1 MSDVTDL
8 KIGEK
13 IIRRD
18 QMDPSL
24 PELSFDRSAL
34 MLLDMQNEFLNPDGV
49 FARKGL
55 LQPLTPGERDE
66 LIFNATSLLE
76 ALRQGG
82 RPVIY
87 LKTAFRSDHADC
99 FLSPPW
105 RECLNDQV
113 SCLVKGSRS
122 AAVIDELQPESL
134 DFVVT
139 KKGHSAFQ
147 HTYLDRLLGS
157 LDVDTCILLGNL
169 LGSVEETAG
178 QAGALGYDCFL
189 AVDSCYPRRSPYLEG
204 LTNTVFLKSTRELV
218 ATIRGSKI
226 KPESRVYKP
235 ALLIVDLQND
245 PFHPEGIGHRLGF
258 KKVTDPERDE
268 IVRNNQRL
276 AAAMRAQGCPI
287 IYIRLIKRVRG
298 LNGNL
303 DHALC
308 KVYMRNRPVPRGI
321 DRSTEGTWGSE
332 ILDELQPQ
340 DGDFVLTKK
349 SQGAFGTTHL
359 HRLLRNL
366 GVNLLLVTGG
376 SVTGCLAG
384 TTREG
389 IGLGYRAIVVA
400 DATYSPS
407 KRGFGLPA
415 LANRGA
421 EIHTTDH
428 VLSRLA
434 RAAW

>member
-1 MSDVTDL
+1 MIDAKDP
-8 KIGEK
+8 KIGGTPS
-13 IIRRD
+13 RRGRIA
-18 QMDPSL
+18 PSL

-34 MLLDMQNEFLNPDGV
+34 LLLDMQNEFLTPDGT
-49 FARKGL
+49 FARNGL
-55 LQPLTPGERDE
+55 LQPLAPAERDE
-66 LIFNATSLLE
+66 LIFNAKTLLE
-76 ALRQGG
+76 AVRRAG

-87 LKTAFRSDHADC
+87 LKTAFRSDYADC

-105 RECLNDQV
+105 RKCVKDQV
-113 SCLVKGSRS
+113 LCLVKGSRS
-122 AAVIDELQPESL
+122 AAITDELQPEPR
-134 DFVVT
+134 DFVII

-147 HTYLDRLLGS
+147 HTYLDRLLDS
-157 LDVDTCILLGNL
+157 HEVDTCILLGNL

-178 QAGALGYDCFL
+178 QGGALGYDFVL
-189 AVDSCYPRRSPYLEG
+189 AVDSSYPRHSPYLEG
-204 LTNTVFLKSTRELV
+204 LTNTVFIKSTRDLV
-218 ATIRGSKI
+218 AVIGTQ
-226 KPESRVYKP
+226 KPKRQTPVTKP

-258 KKVTDPERDE
+258 KKVTDSERDE

-276 AAAMRAQGCPI
+276 AAAMRDRGYPV
-287 IYIRLIKRVRG
+287 IYIRLVKGVRG

-303 DHALC
+303 DHAMC
-308 KVYMRNRPVPRGI
+308 KVYMRNRPFHEGV
-321 DRSTEGTWGSE
+321 DRSTEGTWGAQ
-332 ILDELQPQ
+332 ILDELQPR
-340 DGDFVLTKK
+340 DGDFVVTKK

-421 EIHTTDH
+421 EIHTTDY

-434 RAAW
+434 QDAW